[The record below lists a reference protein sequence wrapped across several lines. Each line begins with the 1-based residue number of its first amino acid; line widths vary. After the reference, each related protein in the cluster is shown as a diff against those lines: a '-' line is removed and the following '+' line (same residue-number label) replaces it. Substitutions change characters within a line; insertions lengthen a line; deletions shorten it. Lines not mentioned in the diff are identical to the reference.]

1 MLNRAA
7 KTKLFPFAALLSLCA
22 FLAFLALCT
31 SRNAL
36 SQEIQPPLL
45 NPIVGGSATYVV
57 QKGDSLTSIGA
68 RFGVGVDALAAMNR
82 MSVNSILREGRSL
95 SIDNRHIVPAV
106 FSDGFLINIPQRMLF
121 FFKPGQSARAY
132 PVALGRFD
140 WRTPT
145 GDFTIVVKEENP
157 VWNVPKSIQEE
168 MLREGKV
175 VEERVPACPE
185 NPLGKHWLGLSIRGL
200 GIHGTIAPASIY
212 QFQTHGCIRL
222 NGDDIAA
229 IFPEVRE
236 GTPGRIVYQ
245 RLMVARLGERI
256 FLEVHRDI
264 YRKQPDALAT
274 LAALAR
280 AHNIE
285 PLLDWQ
291 IAKGI
296 ITGHDGAVHE
306 ITKKGGHDSDA
317 RQKLLDAP
325 TK

>member
-1 MLNRAA
+1 MLNRAD
-7 KTKLFPFAALLSLCA
+7 KTRLVDFAALLSVGIS
-22 FLAFLALCT
+22 LALVALFT

-36 SQEIQPPLL
+36 SQAIHPL
-45 NPIVGGSATYVV
+45 PDQIVGGSATYVV

-68 RFGVGVDALAAMNR
+68 RFGVGIDALAASNR

-95 SIDNRHIVPAV
+95 SIDNRHIVPDIL
-106 FSDGFLINIPQRMLF
+106 SDGFLINIPQRMLF
-121 FFKPGQSARAY
+121 FFKPGQPARAY
-132 PVALGRFD
+132 PVALGRSD

-145 GDFTIVVKEENP
+145 GAFTVVIKEENP
-157 VWNVPKSIQEE
+157 VWNVPESIQEE
-168 MLREGKV
+168 MRREGQV
-175 VEERVPACPE
+175 VQERVPACPE

-222 NGDDIAA
+222 HGNDIAA

-236 GTPGRIVYQ
+236 GAPGQIIYQ

-256 FLEVHRDI
+256 FLEVHYDI
-264 YRKQPDALAT
+264 YHKQADAPAILAG
-274 LAALAR
+274 LAK
-280 AHNIE
+280 AHNLE

-296 ITGHDGAVHE
+296 ITRHDGAVHE
-306 ITKKGGHDSDA
+306 ITKKGEHDSDA
-317 RQKLLDAP
+317 GQTLLNAP
-325 TK
+325 TE

>member
-7 KTKLFPFAALLSLCA
+7 KTTLVDFTALVGLFTCWSL
-22 FLAFLALCT
+22 LALFT
-31 SRNAL
+31 GRNAL
-36 SQEIQPPLL
+36 GQEIQPPLP

-57 QKGDSLTSIGA
+57 QRGDSLTSIGA
-68 RFGVGVDALAAMNR
+68 RFGVGIDALAASNR
-82 MSVNSILREGRSL
+82 MSVNSLLREGRSL

-106 FSDGFLINIPQRMLF
+106 FNDGFLVNIPQRMLF
-121 FFKPGQSARAY
+121 FFRSGQPPRAY

-168 MLREGKV
+168 MRREGRI

-236 GTPGRIVYQ
+236 GTAGRIVYQ
-245 RLMVARLGERI
+245 RVMVARLGERI

-264 YRKQPDALAT
+264 YRKQADALAT
-274 LAALAR
+274 LAALAK

-296 ITGHDGAVHE
+296 ITGQDGAVHE
-306 ITKKGGHDSDA
+306 ITKKGAHDSDTG
-317 RQKLLDAP
+317 QK
-325 TK
+325 